1 MSTCVSPVPPPH
13 CRLGWGGS
21 VLIANLP
28 SFPEE
33 TACFCCSRTLSSELL
48 GLEKLE
54 VADRTGLCLAGGWG
68 APHPLICRWAL
79 RTLGG
84 VRQPARL
91 RLRSCSQAC
100 SHLRGALWP
109 ELVHFPPSRANYTF
123 WQSRQP
129 GAVSFA
135 SPSLFSA
142 CRCHIITGP
151 EGSSLGAGGR
161 RGGLPA
167 LHVPFLSAAATN
179 DPAPVSPV
187 SIAGMKGDP

>member
-1 MSTCVSPVPPPH
+1 MWVPRPSPH

-21 VLIANLP
+21 VLIANLL

-100 SHLRGALWP
+100 SHLRGALRP
-109 ELVHFPPSRANYTF
+109 ELGARALPTQPCQLHFLAKQT
-123 WQSRQP
+123 
-129 GAVSFA
+129 A
-135 SPSLFSA
+135 
-142 CRCHIITGP
+142 
-151 EGSSLGAGGR
+151 GSSFFCFPLI
-161 RGGLPA
+161 
-167 LHVPFLSAAATN
+167 VLS
-179 DPAPVSPV
+179 V
-187 SIAGMKGDP
+187 